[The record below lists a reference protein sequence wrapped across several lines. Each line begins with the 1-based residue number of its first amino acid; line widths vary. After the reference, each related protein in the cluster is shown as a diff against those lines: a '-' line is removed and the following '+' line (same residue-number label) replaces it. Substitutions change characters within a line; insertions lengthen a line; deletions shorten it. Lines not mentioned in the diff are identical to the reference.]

1 MKWKKFVKINFGR
14 YICGSKQRNN
24 AEYFTIRVSNTPPR
38 ISGGGISLIH
48 NKLQKIRAKNTHM
61 KQTIYTNYLAPE
73 IEVNYIEVELGF
85 AGSLL
90 EDPIE
95 NPEQGW

>member
-38 ISGGGISLIH
+38 ISGGGIL
-48 NKLQKIRAKNTHM
+48 LTHS
-61 KQTIYTNYLAPE
+61 
-73 IEVNYIEVELGF
+73 ELTVWRTK
-85 AGSLL
+85 SRKHK
-90 EDPIE
+90 
-95 NPEQGW
+95 

>member
-38 ISGGGISLIH
+38 ISGGGILF
-48 NKLQKIRAKNTHM
+48 L
-61 KQTIYTNYLAPE
+61 E
-73 IEVNYIEVELGF
+73 I
-85 AGSLL
+85 
-90 EDPIE
+90 
-95 NPEQGW
+95 

>member
-14 YICGSKQRNN
+14 YICGGKQRNN

-48 NKLQKIRAKNTHM
+48 NKL
-61 KQTIYTNYLAPE
+61 
-73 IEVNYIEVELGF
+73 
-85 AGSLL
+85 
-90 EDPIE
+90 
-95 NPEQGW
+95 